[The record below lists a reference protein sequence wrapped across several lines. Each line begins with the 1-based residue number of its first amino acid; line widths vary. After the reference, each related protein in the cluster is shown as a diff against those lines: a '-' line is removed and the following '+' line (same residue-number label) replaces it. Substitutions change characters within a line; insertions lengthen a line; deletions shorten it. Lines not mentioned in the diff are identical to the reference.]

1 MSEAAHPAV
10 SRPERRPLGAKIWFV
25 WMVAMWIAFLAALL
39 VDRLDDVWRWVRDL
53 PLLVELLL
61 WVLTLPWLL
70 GTAVWESSWPTWL
83 RAALVVT
90 FAAAWTLISIP
101 RAKAG
106 EGGEA

>member
-1 MSEAAHPAV
+1 MSEAALV
-10 SRPERRPLGAKIWFV
+10 RVERSGRRPLGATIWFV
-25 WMVAMWIAFLAALL
+25 WMVAMWLAFLAALIA
-39 VDRLDDVWRWVRDL
+39 DHLDDVWRWVRDL
-53 PLLVELLL
+53 PLLVELVL

-70 GTAVWESSWPTWL
+70 ATAVWESSWPTWL

-106 EGGEA
+106 KAGEP